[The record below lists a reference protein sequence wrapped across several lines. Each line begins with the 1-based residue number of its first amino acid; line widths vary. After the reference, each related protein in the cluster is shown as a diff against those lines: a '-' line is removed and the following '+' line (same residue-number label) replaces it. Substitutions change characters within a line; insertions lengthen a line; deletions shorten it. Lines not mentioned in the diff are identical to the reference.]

1 MKNNIYLVISKIEVI
16 QKTDKLIEKLIKLPA
31 EEGYEAIHRSTI
43 KTMLF
48 QKRKLIKELLD
59 EMIKANLSFYQ
70 FRSLYEKIFAYLEK
84 EESVNLLPEDLR
96 KQVNRAEQFLE
107 PSAS

>member
-84 EESVNLLPEDLR
+84 EESVNLLPEDLQ
-96 KQVNRAEQFLE
+96 KQVNRVEQFLE
-107 PSAS
+107 PSTS

>member
-16 QKTDKLIEKLIKLPA
+16 QKTDKLIEKLVELPA
-31 EEGYEAIHRSTI
+31 EEGYESVHNSSIN
-43 KTMLF
+43 TMLY

-84 EESVNLLPEDLR
+84 GENINLLPEDLQ
-96 KQVNRAEQFLE
+96 KKVNYAEQFLVVN
-107 PSAS
+107 